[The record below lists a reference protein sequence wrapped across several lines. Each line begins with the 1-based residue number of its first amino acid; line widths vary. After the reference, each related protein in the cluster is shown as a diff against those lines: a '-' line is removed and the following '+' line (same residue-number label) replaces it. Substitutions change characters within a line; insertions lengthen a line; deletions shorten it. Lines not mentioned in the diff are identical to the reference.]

1 MEKKMDNDM
10 ETGLVK
16 ASIRVLLNNYQ
27 SHFEVF

>member
-16 ASIRVLLNNYQ
+16 ASISVLLNNYQ